1 MINQTIPQL
10 TGPVGPPVAEEPEL
24 ATYLDVLW
32 DNRWLI
38 AGIAFIITLIG
49 ACYAFVA
56 TPVYEANMLIHVEEE
71 SQKESKNII
80 GDLNSMFD
88 VKTSA
93 LSEMQLVNSRLVV
106 SRATD
111 NLRLYIHAQPK
122 YFPVIGSW
130 LASHNNKLSN
140 PGLFGFGGYAWGA
153 EKIDVGVF
161 NVPDALQ
168 NLQFV
173 LTVESF
179 GQFRLSQPDQDLEL
193 KGKVGT
199 PLVFETPKGNIELR
213 VDHLNGKPGAQ
224 FFLTRS
230 SRLGTIEGIQK
241 SMTVTEQGGKQSGVI
256 AVTLQGSDPKIIHSV
271 LNEVGK
277 EYVRQNAA
285 RKTEEAEKSLAYLN
299 KQLPE
304 IKTQLEQ
311 AEAKYNAF
319 RNSNGTIDLG
329 EESKLS
335 LQQSSAAKLRKMELQ
350 QKRIEALAR
359 FMPDHPVV
367 QGIDSQLKEI
377 NGQINTMNDHIKS
390 LPLIEQN
397 LLRLSRE
404 VKVNTDLY
412 TSLLNT
418 TQQLKLAAVGKVSNV
433 RLVDAPMLP
442 EKPVKPNRPVIVAL
456 AALGGLF
463 LGVLL
468 AFFKKSLYGRIDTPE
483 QVERVSGVPVFA
495 TIPHSKKQKELFEQ
509 VHSRQQKVPL
519 LANVSSTDVA
529 IESLRNFRTALQ
541 FSLPQ
546 FKNNIVVISGATPG
560 LGKSFVSANLA
571 AIMAATGKKV
581 LLIDSDLRNGLLHLY
596 FGFGRQDGLSD
607 AIAGARTVDQVIHR
621 SVIQNM
627 DFISTGTL
635 PPNPAELLL
644 RPDFGAILQQMS
656 SRYDLVL
663 IDATPLLAVADTL
676 IIGAHAGAIYVMTRA
691 GVTTPGEISESMKR
705 LRQAGLEA
713 KGVLFNDLKM
723 RPGRYGYGYTYG
735 RNRNTHATGDYPLLG
750 ASPEL
755 R

>member
-1 MINQTIPQL
+1 MINQSIPQL
-10 TGPVGPPVAEEPEL
+10 TGPAGPQVAEEPEL
-24 ATYLDVLW
+24 ASYFDVLW

-38 AGIAFIITLIG
+38 AGIALVLTLIG
-49 ACYAFVA
+49 AAYAFLS

-71 SQKESKNII
+71 GQKESRNII
-80 GDLNSMFD
+80 GDVNSMFD
-88 VKTSA
+88 TKTSA
-93 LSEMQLVNSRLVV
+93 LSEMQLVSSRLVV

-111 NLRLYIHAQPK
+111 NLRLYINAQPK

-130 LASHNNKLSN
+130 IAKHNSNLSN
-140 PGLFGFGGYAWGA
+140 PGLFGYGGYAGGA
-153 EKIDVGVF
+153 EKIDVSTF
-161 NVPDALQ
+161 NVPDELL
-168 NLQFV
+168 NLQFM
-173 LTVESF
+173 LTVENG
-179 GQFRLSQPDQDLEL
+179 GQFRLVQKDKNLEL
-193 KGKVGT
+193 RGKAGT
-199 PLVFETPKGNIELR
+199 PLVYETPRGNIELQI
-213 VDHLNGKPGAQ
+213 NGIAAKPGTQ
-224 FFLTRS
+224 FSLTRT
-230 SRLGTIEGIQK
+230 SRLGTIENIQK
-241 SMTVTEQGGKQSGVI
+241 SMTVAEQGGKQSGVI
-256 AVTLQGSDPKIIHSV
+256 GVTLQGSDPALIHAILS
-271 LNEVGK
+271 EIGK
-277 EYVRQNAA
+277 EYVRQNGS

-319 RNSNGTIDLG
+319 RNSNGTIDLT

-335 LQQSSAAKLRKMELQ
+335 LQQSATAKIKKMELQ

-377 NGQINTMNDHIKS
+377 NGQIDSMNNHIKS

-412 TSLLNT
+412 TGLLNT
-418 TQQLKLAAVGKVSNV
+418 AQQLRLAAVGKVSNV
-433 RLVDAPMLP
+433 RLIDAPMMP
-442 EKPVKPNRPVIVAL
+442 ERPIKPNRPVIIAL
-456 AALGGLF
+456 AALAGIF

-468 AFFKKSLYGRIDTPE
+468 AFFKKSLYGRIETPE
-483 QVERVSGVPVFA
+483 HVERVSGIPVFA
-495 TIPHSKKQKELFEQ
+495 TIPHSKKQKELYEQ
-509 VHSRQQKVPL
+509 VNSRQQKVPL

-541 FSLPQ
+541 YSLPQ

-607 AIAGARTVDQVIHR
+607 AIAGARTIDQVIHR
-621 SVIQNM
+621 NVIENM

-644 RPDFGAILQQMS
+644 RPDFGTILQQMS
-656 SRYDLVL
+656 ARYDLVL
-663 IDATPLLAVADTL
+663 VDATPILAVADTM
-676 IIGAHAGAIYVMTRA
+676 IIGAHAGAIYIMTRA
-691 GVTTPGEISESMKR
+691 GVTTPGEINESLKR
-705 LRQAGLEA
+705 LRHAGLEA
-713 KGVLFNDLKM
+713 KGVLFNDLKL
-723 RPGRYGYGYTYG
+723 RPGRYGYGYSYG
-735 RNRNTHATGDYPLLG
+735 NRNAAATGEYPLLG
-750 ASPEL
+750 AS
-755 R
+755 

>member
-10 TGPVGPPVAEEPEL
+10 TGPAGPQVADEPEL
-24 ATYLDVLW
+24 ASYFDVLW

-38 AGIAFIITLIG
+38 TSIALLLTLIG
-49 ACYAFVA
+49 AGYAFLT

-71 SQKESKNII
+71 GQKESKNIL
-80 GDLNSMFD
+80 GDVNSMFD
-88 VKTSA
+88 TKTSA
-93 LSEMQLVNSRLVV
+93 LSEMQLVGSRLVV

-111 NLRLYIHAQPK
+111 NLRLYINAQPK
-122 YFPVIGSW
+122 HFPVVGSW
-130 LASHNNKLSN
+130 IAKHNANVSD
-140 PGLFGFGGYAWGA
+140 PGLFGYGGYAWGA
-153 EKIDVGVF
+153 EKIDVSMF
-161 NVPDALQ
+161 NVPDELL
-168 NLQFV
+168 NLQFM
-173 LTVESF
+173 LTLESG
-179 GQFRLSQPDQDLEL
+179 GQFRLVQKDQNLEL
-193 KGKVGT
+193 KGRVGA
-199 PLVFETPKGNIELR
+199 PLVYETPKGNIELR
-213 VDHLNGKPGAQ
+213 VDNITAKPGTQ
-224 FFLTRS
+224 FFLTRT
-230 SRLGTIEGIQK
+230 SRLGTIEGIQR
-241 SMTVTEQGGKQSGVI
+241 SMTVTEQGGKQSGII
-256 AVTLQGSDPKIIHSV
+256 AVTLQGSDPKLIHSV
-271 LNEVGK
+271 LSEVGK
-277 EYVRQNAA
+277 EYMRQNAS

-319 RNSNGTIDLG
+319 RNSNGTIDLS

-335 LQQSSAAKLRKMELQ
+335 LQQSATAKIKKMELQ

-377 NGQINTMNDHIKS
+377 NGQIDSMNTHIKS

-412 TSLLNT
+412 TGLLNT
-418 TQQLKLAAVGKVSNV
+418 AQQLRLAAVGKVSNV
-433 RLVDAPMLP
+433 RLIDAPMMP
-442 EKPVKPNRPVIVAL
+442 ERPVKPNRPVIIAL
-456 AALGGLF
+456 AALGGIF

-468 AFFKKSLYGRIDTPE
+468 AFFKKSLYGRIETPE
-483 QVERVSGVPVFA
+483 HVERVSGIPVFA
-495 TIPHSKKQKELFEQ
+495 TIPHSKKQKELYEQ
-509 VHSRQQKVPL
+509 VNSRQQRVPL
-519 LANVSSTDVA
+519 LANISSTDVA

-541 FSLPQ
+541 YSLPQ

-607 AIAGARTVDQVIHR
+607 AIAGARTLDQVIHHN
-621 SVIQNM
+621 VIENM

-644 RPDFGAILQQMS
+644 RPDFATILQQMS

-663 IDATPLLAVADTL
+663 VDATPILAVADTM
-676 IIGAHAGAIYVMTRA
+676 IIGAHAGAIYIMTRA
-691 GVTTPGEISESMKR
+691 GVTTPGEINESLKR
-705 LRQAGLEA
+705 LRHAGLEA
-713 KGVLFNDLKM
+713 KGVLFNDLKL
-723 RPGRYGYGYTYG
+723 RPGRYGYGYSYG
-735 RNRNTHATGDYPLLG
+735 SRTQATGEYPLLG
-750 ASPEL
+750 AS
-755 R
+755 

>member
-1 MINQTIPQL
+1 MINQSIPQL
-10 TGPVGPPVAEEPEL
+10 TGPAGPQVAEEPEL
-24 ATYLDVLW
+24 ASYFDVLW

-38 AGIAFIITLIG
+38 AGIALVLTLIG
-49 ACYAFVA
+49 AAYAFLS

-71 SQKESKNII
+71 GQKESRNII
-80 GDLNSMFD
+80 GDVNSMFD
-88 VKTSA
+88 TKTSA
-93 LSEMQLVNSRLVV
+93 LSEMQLVSSRLVV

-111 NLRLYIHAQPK
+111 NLRLYINAQPK

-130 LASHNNKLSN
+130 IAKHNSNLSN
-140 PGLFGFGGYAWGA
+140 PGLFGYGGYAWGA
-153 EKIDVGVF
+153 EKIDVSTF
-161 NVPDALQ
+161 NVPDELL
-168 NLQFV
+168 NLQFM
-173 LTVESF
+173 LTVENG
-179 GQFRLSQPDQDLEL
+179 GQFRLVQKDKNLEL
-193 KGKVGT
+193 RGKAGT
-199 PLVFETPKGNIELR
+199 PLVYETPRGNIELQI
-213 VDHLNGKPGAQ
+213 NGIAAKPGTQ
-224 FFLTRS
+224 FSLTRT
-230 SRLGTIEGIQK
+230 SRLGTIENIQK
-241 SMTVTEQGGKQSGVI
+241 SMTVAEQGGKQSGVI
-256 AVTLQGSDPKIIHSV
+256 GVTLQGSDPALIHAILS
-271 LNEVGK
+271 EIGK
-277 EYVRQNAA
+277 EYVRQNGS

-319 RNSNGTIDLG
+319 RNSNGTIDLT

-335 LQQSSAAKLRKMELQ
+335 LQQSATAKIKKMELQ

-377 NGQINTMNDHIKS
+377 NGQIDSMNNHIKS

-412 TSLLNT
+412 TGLLNT
-418 TQQLKLAAVGKVSNV
+418 AQQLRLAAVGKVSNV
-433 RLVDAPMLP
+433 RLIDAPMMP
-442 EKPVKPNRPVIVAL
+442 ERPIKPNRPVIIAL
-456 AALGGLF
+456 AALAGIF

-468 AFFKKSLYGRIDTPE
+468 AFFKKSLYGRIETPE
-483 QVERVSGVPVFA
+483 HVERVSGIPVFA
-495 TIPHSKKQKELFEQ
+495 TIPHSKKQKELYEQ
-509 VHSRQQKVPL
+509 VNSRQQKVPL

-541 FSLPQ
+541 YSLPQ

-607 AIAGARTVDQVIHR
+607 AIAGARTIDQVIHR
-621 SVIQNM
+621 NVIENM

-644 RPDFGAILQQMS
+644 RPDFGTILQQMS
-656 SRYDLVL
+656 ARYDLVL
-663 IDATPLLAVADTL
+663 VDATPILAVADTM
-676 IIGAHAGAIYVMTRA
+676 IIGAHAGAIYIMTRA
-691 GVTTPGEISESMKR
+691 GVTTPGEINESLKR
-705 LRQAGLEA
+705 LRHAGLEA
-713 KGVLFNDLKM
+713 KGVLFNDLKL
-723 RPGRYGYGYTYG
+723 RPGRYGYGYSYG
-735 RNRNTHATGDYPLLG
+735 NRNAAATGEYPLLG
-750 ASPEL
+750 AS
-755 R
+755 

>member
-1 MINQTIPQL
+1 MINQSIPQL
-10 TGPVGPPVAEEPEL
+10 TGPAGPQVAEEPEL
-24 ATYLDVLW
+24 ASYFDVLW

-38 AGIAFIITLIG
+38 AGIALVLTLIG
-49 ACYAFVA
+49 AAYSFLS

-71 SQKESKNII
+71 GQKESRNII
-80 GDLNSMFD
+80 GDVNSMFD
-88 VKTSA
+88 TKTSA
-93 LSEMQLVNSRLVV
+93 LSEMQLVSSRLVV

-111 NLRLYIHAQPK
+111 NLRLYINAQPK

-130 LASHNNKLSN
+130 IAKHNSNLSN
-140 PGLFGFGGYAWGA
+140 PGLFGYGGYAWGA
-153 EKIDVGVF
+153 EKIDVSTF
-161 NVPDALQ
+161 NVPDELL
-168 NLQFV
+168 NLQFM
-173 LTVESF
+173 LTVENG
-179 GQFRLSQPDQDLEL
+179 GQFRLVQKDKNLEL
-193 KGKVGT
+193 RGKAGT
-199 PLVFETPKGNIELR
+199 PLVYETPRGNIELQI
-213 VDHLNGKPGAQ
+213 NGIAAKPGTQ
-224 FFLTRS
+224 FSLTRT
-230 SRLGTIEGIQK
+230 SRLGTIENIQK
-241 SMTVTEQGGKQSGVI
+241 SMTVAEQGGKQSGVI
-256 AVTLQGSDPKIIHSV
+256 GVTLQGSDPALIHAILS
-271 LNEVGK
+271 EIGK
-277 EYVRQNAA
+277 EYVRQNGS

-319 RNSNGTIDLG
+319 RNSNGTIDLT

-335 LQQSSAAKLRKMELQ
+335 LQQSATAKIKKMELQ

-377 NGQINTMNDHIKS
+377 NGQIDSMNNHIKS

-412 TSLLNT
+412 TGLLNT
-418 TQQLKLAAVGKVSNV
+418 AQQLRLAAVGKVSNV
-433 RLVDAPMLP
+433 RLIDAPMMP
-442 EKPVKPNRPVIVAL
+442 ERPIKPNRPVIIAL
-456 AALGGLF
+456 AALAGIF

-468 AFFKKSLYGRIDTPE
+468 AFFKKSLYGRIETPE
-483 QVERVSGVPVFA
+483 HVERVSGIPVFA
-495 TIPHSKKQKELFEQ
+495 TIPHSKKQKELYEQ
-509 VHSRQQKVPL
+509 VNSRQQKVPL

-541 FSLPQ
+541 YSLPQ

-607 AIAGARTVDQVIHR
+607 AIAGARTIDQVIHR
-621 SVIQNM
+621 NVIENM

-644 RPDFGAILQQMS
+644 RPDFGTILQQMS
-656 SRYDLVL
+656 ARYDLVL
-663 IDATPLLAVADTL
+663 VDATPILAVADTM
-676 IIGAHAGAIYVMTRA
+676 IIGAHAGAIYIMTRA
-691 GVTTPGEISESMKR
+691 GVTTPGEINESLKR
-705 LRQAGLEA
+705 LRHAGLEA
-713 KGVLFNDLKM
+713 KGVLFNDLKL
-723 RPGRYGYGYTYG
+723 RPGRYGYGYSYG
-735 RNRNTHATGDYPLLG
+735 NRNAAATGEYPLLG
-750 ASPEL
+750 AS
-755 R
+755 